1 MKPDVERGAW
11 IIAAYKVIADYNS
24 DDPAF
29 DAFEALIKAARAG
42 ELFSAIRS
50 LGTVPADKFEKFRK
64 LSRLK
69 PAPAREI
76 LREGEKLGAVEI
88 TWSKDS
94 TRVADSVRFKNGT
107 KEGVLEAVGQ
117 LFPRLQPSATE
128 LAVLDLLSGTLLL
141 PRAVDDL
148 KSELTAKGY
157 KEDQFDVAASFVTEL
172 GLLGK
177 TVETD
182 SGSVLFFNPHAFES
196 NATDAFK
203 VLNAL
208 QPAERQAA
216 VDALAFIKDNPGVP
230 LPKGTD
236 KKVVQTLIKVGI
248 VDYSKIT
255 TMTTSAAAYFTTA
268 PHIWNV
274 FDGTA
279 GSPVSADLIDDAKL
293 FLNSLRYGQFFSTPD
308 RGKIIEPWWIVNAL
322 VRDGAIAVEKP
333 VRAIGQDYPLAL
345 SRGIINVVE
354 SPRHPGRFS
363 MELVKTDVAE
373 AVRDVLRQDRF
384 LPKEK
389 EISAQELER
398 AGHFVSP
405 SAVRADLKLDKVLRK
420 HYDEIVFGL
429 RTLRRKQ

>member
-1 MKPDVERGAW
+1 MKPDLERGAW

-29 DAFEALIKAARAG
+29 DSFEALIKAARAG

-50 LGTVPADKFEKFRK
+50 LGNVHADKFEKFRK

-69 PAPAREI
+69 PAAARGI
-76 LREGEKLGAVEI
+76 LREAEKLGAIEI

-94 TRVADSVRFKNGT
+94 TRVADSVRFKDGT
-107 KEGVLEAVGQ
+107 KEGVLQTVGQ
-117 LFPRLQPSATE
+117 LFPLLQPSSTE
-128 LAVLDLLSGTLLL
+128 LVVLELLSGTLLL
-141 PRAVDDL
+141 PRSIEDL

-157 KEDQFDVAASFVTEL
+157 KEKTFDVAASFATDL

-177 TVETD
+177 TVETE
-182 SGSVLFFNPHAFES
+182 SGSVLLFNPHAFES

-208 QPAERQAA
+208 QATERQAA
-216 VDALAFIKDNPGVP
+216 LDALAFIRDNPGVP

-255 TMTTSAAAYFTTA
+255 TMTASSGAYFTTV
-268 PHIWNV
+268 PYIWDV
-274 FDGTA
+274 FDSTA
-279 GSPVSADLIDDAKL
+279 GTPVSADLVDDAKL
-293 FLNSLRYGQFFSTPD
+293 FLNSLRYGQFFSTHD

-322 VRDGAIAVEKP
+322 VRDGAIAVERP

-363 MELVKTDVAE
+363 MELIKTDVAK
-373 AVRDVLRQDRF
+373 AVREVLQQDRF

-389 EISAQELER
+389 EISAEELER
-398 AGHFVSP
+398 AGHFISP

-420 HYDEIVFGL
+420 HHDEIVFGL

>member
-11 IIAAYKVIADYNS
+11 IIAAYKVIADCNS

-29 DAFEALIKAARAG
+29 DSFEALIKAARAG

-50 LGTVPADKFEKFRK
+50 LGTVSSDKFEKFRK
-64 LSRLK
+64 LARLK
-69 PAPAREI
+69 PTPAREI
-76 LREGEKLGAVEI
+76 LIEAEKLGAI
-88 TWSKDS
+88 DIAWSKDS
-94 TRVADSVRFKNGT
+94 ARVADSVRFREGS
-107 KEGVLEAVGQ
+107 KERVLETVGQ
-117 LFPRLQPSATE
+117 LFPLLRPSSVE
-128 LAVLDLLSGTLLL
+128 LAVLELLSRTLVL
-141 PRAVDDL
+141 PHAIGEL

-157 KEDQFDVAASFVTEL
+157 DEGTVDVAISFVTEV
-172 GLLGK
+172 GLLGQ
-177 TVETD
+177 TVETE
-182 SGSVLFFNPHAFES
+182 SGSVLLFNPHTFES
-196 NATDAFK
+196 NAKDAFK

-208 QPAERQAA
+208 PPTERQAA
-216 VDALAFIKDNPGVP
+216 LDALAFIKDNPGVP
-230 LPKGTD
+230 LPAGTD

-255 TMTTSAAAYFTTA
+255 TMTTSGAAYFTTA
-268 PHIWNV
+268 PYIWDV
-274 FDGTA
+274 FDSTA
-279 GSPVSADLIDDAKL
+279 GTPVSADLIDDAKL

-308 RGKIIEPWWIVNAL
+308 RGKIIDPWWIVNAL
-322 VRDGAIAVEKP
+322 VRDGAIAVQKP

-354 SPRHPGRFS
+354 SPRHAGRFS

-373 AVRDVLRQDRF
+373 AVRDVLQQNRF

-398 AGHFVSP
+398 AGHFISP

-420 HYDEIVFGL
+420 HYDELVFGL
-429 RTLRRKQ
+429 RTLRRKR